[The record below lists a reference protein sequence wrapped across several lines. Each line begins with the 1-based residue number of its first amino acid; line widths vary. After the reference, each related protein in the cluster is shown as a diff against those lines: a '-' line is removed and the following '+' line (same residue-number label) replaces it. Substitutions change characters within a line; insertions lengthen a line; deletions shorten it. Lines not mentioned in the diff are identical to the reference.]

1 MHVIYGFWHSFDLGV
16 KVLHVLLC
24 IHILDSYP
32 DEMEQFVWQLF
43 DVIASDEDLQ

>member
-1 MHVIYGFWHSFDLGV
+1 MVSGIPLIYGV
-16 KVLHVLLC
+16 KVLRVLLC